1 MSSTD
6 APAGSMSGPTQ
17 KLEEMVNSTSAKL
30 NAIWDEVSHLKK
42 ETPHMPLIL
51 GYRVFV
57 EHLSSR

>member
-30 NAIWDEVSHLKK
+30 NAIWDEVSPQKIK
-42 ETPHMPLIL
+42 TPHMPLIS